1 MTNDCT
7 QVYKLADKD
16 DNVLYSGSDDMSVE
30 KRPEIARNKLNQL
43 LCDQI
48 SPSSIQ
54 WRRKLS
60 SARCFGK
67 DQQSVELDFGQSN
80 GKKTF
85 DLVIGADGAW
95 SKIRSLVTDV
105 KPKFVNQHYITTSIR
120 NISSTYPHH
129 TSRRSFA
136 LFPSQ
141 IYQRGRTC
149 LPRMLQ
155 AEEQERPVQNHLYEL
170 PSPVQ
175 R

>member
-1 MTNDCT
+1 MIC
-7 QVYKLADKD
+7 
-16 DNVLYSGSDDMSVE
+16 
-30 KRPEIARNKLNQL
+30 
-43 LCDQI
+43 
-48 SPSSIQ
+48 Q
-54 WRRKLS
+54 WRKGQRLQGINLINYFATKFRQ
-60 SARCFGK
+60 A
-67 DQQSVELDFGQSN
+67 QSN
-80 GKKTF
+80 GGANSARRGVLAKISNQSSLTLDQAMEKKKKL